1 MQQKLLHN
9 RTEKGERFGVRLFC
23 PVISLKKLKKYT
35 FSN

>member
-9 RTEKGERFGVRLFC
+9 RTEKGERFGVRLFWYFA
-23 PVISLKKLKKYT
+23 KKLKKYT

>member
-23 PVISLKKLKKYT
+23 RYFAKKLKKYT